1 MVVNFLGAHSV
12 PKGST
17 AEEATNDVVNNQ
29 LPKLKEL
36 RDKGEISPELI
47 DVFLE
52 KGVFDG
58 PQTKY
63 PPSSPSPHTSHN
75 TTPCSTHNTQ
85 PIIGAS

>member
-17 AEEATNDVVNNQ
+17 AEEATNDVINNQ

-63 PPSSPSPHTSHN
+63 SLYPLPPQYLSQHHN
-75 TTPCSTHNTQ
+75 TALTIRNLL
-85 PIIGAS
+85 